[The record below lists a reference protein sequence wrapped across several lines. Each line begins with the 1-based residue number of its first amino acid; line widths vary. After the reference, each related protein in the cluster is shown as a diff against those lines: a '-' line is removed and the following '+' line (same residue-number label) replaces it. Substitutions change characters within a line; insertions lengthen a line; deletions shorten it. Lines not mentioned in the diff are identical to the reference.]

1 MITLFHLFP
10 LPEVLPHR
18 VNIVTITVNSE
29 ALSFFLKPRGVE
41 SLQHKG
47 FVLITWK
54 KIVPMSFH
62 TLT

>member
-10 LPEVLPHR
+10 LPEVLPHV
-18 VNIVTITVNSE
+18 VNIVTITVNSG
-29 ALSFFLKPRGVE
+29 ALSFVLKPRGVE

-47 FVLITWK
+47 FILITWK
-54 KIVPMSFH
+54 KVVPMSLH